1 MKIKDLETPRLLA
14 YMNMIDNLIQG
25 TAQLINSINEFVEN
39 GHIEEKQIVGIL
51 SEARTAKF
59 ENEKIFF
66 DIQKEVDLRMKSDL
80 KINFGIRKTQALLL
94 KFEDILEEK
103 QKEEALKFAKRTDA
117 AMKIIKENKEP
128 NADNIE

>member
-25 TAQLINSINEFVEN
+25 TAQLINSIKEFVES
-39 GHIEEKQIVGIL
+39 GQIEEKEILEIL
-51 SEARTAKF
+51 SEARTARA

-66 DIQKEVDLRMKSDL
+66 DVQKEMDLRMKSDL

-94 KFEDILEEK
+94 KFEDVLEKK
-103 QKEEALKFAKRTDA
+103 QKEEAEKFAKRTDT

-128 NADNIE
+128 NADSIE